1 MNVGMNTLIEQ
12 TKKEMA
18 DLINDKLT
26 KGMPIGVIGL
36 MLDSLMYEVR
46 DNINASVAQEQ
57 EKAKEQDKTESEQ
70 VEYVP
75 PTN

>member
-1 MNVGMNTLIEQ
+1 MNVGINTLIEQ

-26 KGMPIGVIGL
+26 KGMPIGAIGL

-57 EKAKEQDKTESEQ
+57 EKVKEQDKAESEQ

>member
-1 MNVGMNTLIEQ
+1 MNVGINTLIEQ

-26 KGMPIGVIGL
+26 KGIPIGVIGL

-46 DNINASVAQEQ
+46 DNIKASVAQEQ
-57 EKAKEQDKTESEQ
+57 EKAKEQDKAESEQ
-70 VEYVP
+70 VEYVT